1 MAEMRLA
8 MIKLR
13 EKGLS
18 IRKISELLDVSVMTI
33 SDHIKRY
40 EETGNHKNKPKGRP
54 EKSARNRKNIQGND
68 PAQPIVQS

>member
-1 MAEMRLA
+1 MAEMRPA

-18 IRKISELLDVSVMTI
+18 IRKISELLDVPVMTI

-40 EETGNHKNKPKGRP
+40 EETGRHENKQKEGPKKAL
-54 EKSARNRKNIQGND
+54 EI
-68 PAQPIVQS
+68 

>member
-18 IRKISELLDVSVMTI
+18 IRKISELLDVPEMTI

-40 EETGNHKNKPKGRP
+40 EETGSHKNKPKGLWTTSR
-54 EKSARNRKNIQGND
+54 S
-68 PAQPIVQS
+68 V